1 MIPESDPDTTVRRF
15 DLSQQFTAMQRISV
29 VLSRAT
35 EASKTL
41 QEVLSVLHNDAFMQ
55 HGMICLYDSEQE
67 ILSIEALQQTGQ
79 QPLPGSTQIRYR
91 PGEGLVGTVLAQGQ
105 SLVLPRVADDQRFLD
120 RLSLYDYDLPFIAVP
135 LMGPN
140 ARPIGVLAAQPMA
153 RQEERLPACT
163 RFLET
168 VANLVAQTIRLMI
181 LPASPALSSRQ
192 PPKVERPPACS
203 SSRGVGLD
211 NMVGKSPAMRQIVEV
226 IRQVSRWD
234 TTVLVR
240 GESGTG
246 KELIAN
252 AIHHHSPRAGAAFV
266 KFNCAALPDTLL
278 ESELFG
284 HEKGAFT
291 GAVRQRKGRFELAD
305 GGTLFLDEIGES
317 SASFQAKLLRI
328 LQEGEMERV
337 GGDETLRVN
346 VRIIAATNRHLEE
359 EVRLGHFREDLYY
372 RLNVMPIAL
381 PPQRERQEDIA
392 ELAHFLVR
400 KIGQHQGR
408 TLRISEGAI
417 RLLMEYSWPGNVREL
432 ENCLERSAVMS
443 ESGLIDRDVILFT
456 HQDRPAKA
464 LPASGPAEDSWLDNS
479 LDERQRLI
487 AALEKAGWVQAKA
500 ARLLGMTPRQ
510 VAYRIQI
517 MDITLPRLSAAVS
530 GSGHCRQYG
539 RNATMLCR
547 RDAG

>member
-181 LPASPALSSRQ
+181 LPASSALSSRQ

-381 PPQRERQEDIA
+381 PPLRERQEDIA

-517 MDITLPRLSAAVS
+517 MDITLPRL
-530 GSGHCRQYG
+530 
-539 RNATMLCR
+539 
-547 RDAG
+547 

>member
-1 MIPESDPDTTVRRF
+1 MTQHTESETTVWRF

-35 EASKTL
+35 EIGKTL
-41 QEVLSVLHNDAFMQ
+41 QDVLSVLHNDAFMQ
-55 HGMICLYDSEQE
+55 HGMICLYDSQQE
-67 ILSIEALQQTGQ
+67 LLNIEALPEADLSQ
-79 QPLPGSTQIRYR
+79 LNDSNRVRYR
-91 PGEGLVGTVLAQGQ
+91 AGEGLVGTVLAQGQ
-105 SLVLPRVADDQRFLD
+105 SLVLARVADDPRFLD
-120 RLSLYDYDLPFIAVP
+120 RLGLYDYNLPFIAVP
-135 LMGPN
+135 LMGPG
-140 ARPIGVLAAQPMA
+140 AKPLGVLAAQPMA
-153 RQEERLPACT
+153 RTETRLPSCT

-168 VANLVAQTIRLMI
+168 VANLLAQTVRLMTPAAMLSPRPAVAQ
-181 LPASPALSSRQ
+181 P
-192 PPKVERPPACS
+192 V
-203 SSRGVGLD
+203 RGRSCVPSHNFGFD
-211 NMVGKSPAMRQIVEV
+211 NMVGKSPAMRQTLEI

-252 AIHHHSPRAGAAFV
+252 AIHHNSPRSAAPFV

-337 GGDETLRVN
+337 GGDETLQVN
-346 VRIIAATNRHLEE
+346 VRIIAATNRNLEE
-359 EVRLGHFREDLYY
+359 EVRVGNFREDLYY
-372 RLNVMPIAL
+372 RLNVMPISL
-381 PPQRERQEDIA
+381 PPLRERQDDIA

-400 KIGQHQGR
+400 KIGQNQNR

-417 RLLMEYSWPGNVREL
+417 RLLMSYNWPGNVREL

-443 ESGLIDRDVILFT
+443 DSGLIDREVILFNHRET
-456 HQDRPAKA
+456 SPKP
-464 LPASGPAEDSWLDNS
+464 LPVSVPREDSWLDQN

-510 VAYRIQI
+510 VAYRIQT
-517 MDITLPRLSAAVS
+517 MDITMPRI
-530 GSGHCRQYG
+530 
-539 RNATMLCR
+539 
-547 RDAG
+547 

>member
-41 QEVLSVLHNDAFMQ
+41 QEVLTVLHNDAFMQ

-140 ARPIGVLAAQPMA
+140 ARPIGVLAAQPM
-153 RQEERLPACT
+153 
-163 RFLET
+163 
-168 VANLVAQTIRLMI
+168 
-181 LPASPALSSRQ
+181 ASPALSSRQ

-381 PPQRERQEDIA
+381 PPLRERQEDIA

-517 MDITLPRLSAAVS
+517 MDITLPRL
-530 GSGHCRQYG
+530 
-539 RNATMLCR
+539 
-547 RDAG
+547 

>member
-41 QEVLSVLHNDAFMQ
+41 QEVLTVLHNDAFMQ

-181 LPASPALSSRQ
+181 LPASSALSSRQ
-192 PPKVERPPACS
+192 QPKVERPPACS

-381 PPQRERQEDIA
+381 PPLRERQEDIA

-517 MDITLPRLSAAVS
+517 MDITLPRL
-530 GSGHCRQYG
+530 
-539 RNATMLCR
+539 
-547 RDAG
+547 

>member
-1 MIPESDPDTTVRRF
+1 MIHKSDSDTTVRRF

-29 VLSRAT
+29 ILSRAT

-67 ILSIEALQQTGQ
+67 ILNIEALQQTEHQ
-79 QPLPGSTQIRYR
+79 MLPGSTQIRYR

-135 LMGPN
+135 LMGPHS
-140 ARPIGVLAAQPMA
+140 RPIGVLAAQPMA

-181 LPASPALSSRQ
+181 LPTSASQPQ
-192 PPKVERPPACS
+192 PPRVERPRTCTP
-203 SSRGVGLD
+203 SRDFGLE
-211 NMVGKSPAMRQIVEV
+211 NMVGKSPAMRQITEI

-252 AIHHHSPRAGAAFV
+252 AIHHNSPRAAAAFV

-359 EVRLGHFREDLYY
+359 EVRLGNFREDLYY

-381 PPQRERQEDIA
+381 PPLRERQEDIA

-400 KIGQHQGR
+400 KIARNQGR
-408 TLRISEGAI
+408 TLRISDGAI

-443 ESGLIDRDVILFT
+443 ESGLIDRDVILFN
-456 HQDRPAKA
+456 HRDNPPKA
-464 LPASGPAEDSWLDNS
+464 QPISAPTEDSWLDNT

-517 MDITLPRLSAAVS
+517 MDITMPRL
-530 GSGHCRQYG
+530 
-539 RNATMLCR
+539 
-547 RDAG
+547 

>member
-181 LPASPALSSRQ
+181 LPASLALSSRQ

-381 PPQRERQEDIA
+381 PPLRERQEDIA

-517 MDITLPRLSAAVS
+517 MDITLPRL
-530 GSGHCRQYG
+530 
-539 RNATMLCR
+539 
-547 RDAG
+547 

>member
-1 MIPESDPDTTVRRF
+1 MSHKFDSDTTVRRF

-29 VLSRAT
+29 ILSRAT

-55 HGMICLYDSEQE
+55 HGMICLYDSQQE
-67 ILSIEALQQTGQ
+67 ILSIEALQQTENQ
-79 QPLPGSTQIRYR
+79 TLPGSTQIRYR

-135 LMGPN
+135 LMGPHS
-140 ARPIGVLAAQPMA
+140 RPIGVLAAQPMA

-168 VANLVAQTIRLMI
+168 VANLIAQTIRLMI
-181 LPASPALSSRQ
+181 LPASASQ
-192 PPKVERPPACS
+192 PPQAARIERPRACTP
-203 SSRGVGLD
+203 SRGFGLE
-211 NMVGKSPAMRQIVEV
+211 NMVGKSPAMRQIMEI

-252 AIHHHSPRAGAAFV
+252 AIHHNSPRAAAAFV

-381 PPQRERQEDIA
+381 PPLRERQEDIA

-400 KIGQHQGR
+400 KIAQHQGR
-408 TLRISEGAI
+408 TLRISDGAI

-443 ESGLIDRDVILFT
+443 ESGLIDRDVILFN
-456 HQDRPAKA
+456 HRDNPPKA
-464 LPASGPAEDSWLDNS
+464 QPISGPAEDGWLDNS

-517 MDITLPRLSAAVS
+517 MDITMPRL
-530 GSGHCRQYG
+530 
-539 RNATMLCR
+539 
-547 RDAG
+547 

>member
-1 MIPESDPDTTVRRF
+1 MIHKSDSDTTVRRF

-55 HGMICLYDSEQE
+55 HGMICLYDSQQE
-67 ILSIEALQQTGQ
+67 ILSIEALQQTENQ
-79 QPLPGSTQIRYR
+79 TLPGSTQIRYR

-120 RLSLYDYDLPFIAVP
+120 RLGLYDYDLPFIAVP
-135 LMGPN
+135 LMGPHS
-140 ARPIGVLAAQPMA
+140 RPIGVLAAQPMA

-181 LPASPALSSRQ
+181 LPTSAAQ
-192 PPKVERPPACS
+192 PPQQSPRVERTRACTP
-203 SSRGVGLD
+203 SRGFGLE
-211 NMVGKSPAMRQIVEV
+211 NMVGKSPAMRQIMDI

-252 AIHHHSPRAGAAFV
+252 AIHHNSPRAGAAFV
-266 KFNCAALPDTLL
+266 KFNCAALPDNLL

-381 PPQRERQEDIA
+381 PPLRERQEDIA

-400 KIGQHQGR
+400 KIAHGQGR
-408 TLRISEGAI
+408 TLRISDGAI

-443 ESGLIDRDVILFT
+443 ESGLIDRDVILFN
-456 HQDRPAKA
+456 HRDNPPKA
-464 LPASGPAEDSWLDNS
+464 LPNGGQTEDGWLDNS

-517 MDITLPRLSAAVS
+517 MDITMPRL
-530 GSGHCRQYG
+530 
-539 RNATMLCR
+539 
-547 RDAG
+547 